1 MPPNIAWCLIP
12 ASLYLA
18 ISFLI
23 NNYLH
28 FLFDEDISVLK
39 DIQEIILALKSSEYI
54 GDVSLSLLPS
64 AVILFTQEK
73 SVDNLIFFIC
83 CWQLI

>member
-1 MPPNIAWCLIP
+1 MII
-12 ASLYLA
+12 Y
-18 ISFLI
+18 I
-23 NNYLH
+23 
-28 FLFDEDISVLK
+28 LFDEDISVLK

-54 GDVSLSLLPS
+54 GDVPLSLLPS

-83 CWQLI
+83 WQLI